1 MKTTIKK
8 LKQAVDDYLLW
19 MISARYADATIKN
32 YEQILN
38 HFVDFIACHKIGW
51 DQIFSSA
58 NLHGFDQS
66 TKTQLAAVRGLC
78 RYLVKQKR
86 IVAPIEKE
94 KYLLP
99 NVYGQYLNYYATTRQ
114 AGNSRIKS
122 IRRVLAAFDGY
133 LENTKIKLA
142 VLTIEQI
149 DAFFAEFSCG
159 FSPAT
164 CKVYRSIVR
173 GFLSYLFHQCH
184 TLKRDLAPLVV
195 GAPIFAR
202 AKPPTFLRADELKR
216 LFDNIDLSSQSGLR
230 TYAMLQLAYTLGLR
244 PIEICQITL
253 DNISFLLIF
262 FLVGSLTALITI
274 FIYGIFHETTN
285 KDPWIIIGS
294 LIQFQANKII
304 LYISCFG
311 LGVYAFSNEWLK
323 NGKTPG
329 NYIFWTILSIGLMY
343 FQGKT
348 IISLINNFSIGL
360 AIGYVLMRTFSV
372 FTILLALI
380 SYGIKHWNRPSK
392 FSRQLAANSY
402 NIYLLHMLFVIVVQL
417 LLLKWFGIP
426 IFIKFAIVTLSTILL
441 NYLISQYAIRPF
453 PKLSVAGMIT
463 LFVLLATV
471 LNPTAI

>member
-58 NLHGFDQS
+58 NLHSFDQS

-99 NVYGQYLNYYATTRQ
+99 NVYEQYLNYYTTTRQ
-114 AGNSRIKS
+114 TGNNRIIS
-122 IRRVLAAFDGY
+122 IRRVIAAFDDY
-133 LENTKIKLA
+133 LQNTKIKLA
-142 VLTIEQI
+142 ALTIEHI
-149 DAFFAEFSCG
+149 DAFFADFNANFSQ
-159 FSPAT
+159 ST

-173 GFLSYLFHQCH
+173 GFLSYLFHQRQI
-184 TLKRDLAPLVV
+184 LKRDLAPLVV

-253 DNISFLLIF
+253 DNISFNKAELSINWRKCHNPLKLPVPEITIKAIAAYIIGARPQSDLRTLFLSLMPPYGPVTPTTVTHHFKVHMQKVNPAATVYWLRHTYAQNLLQTGVSLFEIKELLGHDSIESTRKYLLIH
-262 FLVGSLTALITI
+262 I
-274 FIYGIFHETTN
+274 
-285 KDPWIIIGS
+285 K
-294 LIQFQANKII
+294 
-304 LYISCFG
+304 
-311 LGVYAFSNEWLK
+311 
-323 NGKTPG
+323 
-329 NYIFWTILSIGLMY
+329 
-343 FQGKT
+343 
-348 IISLINNFSIGL
+348 
-360 AIGYVLMRTFSV
+360 LMRKV
-372 FTILLALI
+372 
-380 SYGIKHWNRPSK
+380 
-392 FSRQLAANSY
+392 
-402 NIYLLHMLFVIVVQL
+402 LFDE
-417 LLLKWFGIP
+417 
-426 IFIKFAIVTLSTILL
+426 
-441 NYLISQYAIRPF
+441 
-453 PKLSVAGMIT
+453 
-463 LFVLLATV
+463 
-471 LNPTAI
+471 

>member
-8 LKQAVDDYLLW
+8 LKQTVDDYLLW

-58 NLHGFDQS
+58 NLHSFDQS

-99 NVYGQYLNYYATTRQ
+99 NVYEQYLNYYTTTRQ
-114 AGNSRIKS
+114 TGNNRIIS
-122 IRRVLAAFDGY
+122 IRRVIAAFDDY
-133 LENTKIKLA
+133 LQNTKIKLA
-142 VLTIEQI
+142 ALTIEDI
-149 DAFFAEFSCG
+149 DAFFTDFNSN
-159 FSPAT
+159 FTPST

-173 GFLSYLFHQCH
+173 GFLSYLFHQRQI
-184 TLKRDLAPLVV
+184 LKRDLAPLVV

-253 DNISFLLIF
+253 DNISFNKAELSINWRKCHNPLKLPVPEITIKAIAAYIIGARPQSDLRTLFLSLMPPYGPVTPTTVTHHFKVHMQKVNPAATVYWLRHTYAQNLLQTGVSLFEIKELLGHDSIESTRKYLLIH
-262 FLVGSLTALITI
+262 I
-274 FIYGIFHETTN
+274 
-285 KDPWIIIGS
+285 K
-294 LIQFQANKII
+294 
-304 LYISCFG
+304 
-311 LGVYAFSNEWLK
+311 
-323 NGKTPG
+323 
-329 NYIFWTILSIGLMY
+329 
-343 FQGKT
+343 
-348 IISLINNFSIGL
+348 
-360 AIGYVLMRTFSV
+360 LMRKV
-372 FTILLALI
+372 
-380 SYGIKHWNRPSK
+380 
-392 FSRQLAANSY
+392 
-402 NIYLLHMLFVIVVQL
+402 LFDE
-417 LLLKWFGIP
+417 
-426 IFIKFAIVTLSTILL
+426 
-441 NYLISQYAIRPF
+441 
-453 PKLSVAGMIT
+453 
-463 LFVLLATV
+463 
-471 LNPTAI
+471 